1 MEKQNK
7 KCREEHDRKERK
19 RIFDLVKLSKQFDPR
34 IIEEL
39 AKIQAEKDAEKAE
52 KKAEKQKRFQE
63 QEDRVRQREE
73 ARQK

>member
-19 RIFDLVKLSKQFDPR
+19 RIIDLVKLSKQFDPR

-39 AKIQAEKDAEKAE
+39 ARIQAEKDAEKAE
-52 KKAEKQKRFQE
+52 KKAEK
-63 QEDRVRQREE
+63 
-73 ARQK
+73 

>member
-19 RIFDLVKLSKQFDPR
+19 RIIDLVKLSKQFDPR

-39 AKIQAEKDAEKAE
+39 ARIQAEKDAEKAE